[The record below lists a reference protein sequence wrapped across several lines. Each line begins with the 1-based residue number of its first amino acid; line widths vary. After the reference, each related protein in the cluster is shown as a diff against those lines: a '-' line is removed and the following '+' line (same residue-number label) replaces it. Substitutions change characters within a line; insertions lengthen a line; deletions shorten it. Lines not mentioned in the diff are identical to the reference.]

1 MALRLIPIILISVG
15 LYLSIFYIYVSG
27 SLQPA
32 HVLLVI
38 GCGMGFLFSWKPSQ
52 HMLTIG
58 SPLILTLLLVA
69 YATAVNLVF
78 FGLIGDNA
86 FLVSAAHLVYGGIC
100 FSGAFYLLSQGD
112 ARSRQIQMI
121 VLALMAGLA
130 TNVAIYYLGGGRFE
144 FSARYSAYFNDPN
157 QMSYWALCAF
167 SIIYILA
174 LRREHVVVAF
184 LLTSWVVCLG
194 VSRSGLVGLFLVF
207 AGLCFLYFSNLKQQ
221 STWNRFLALIMVAGF
236 AAQLAYVD
244 PRSAMRVNAHEAG
257 TSVSR
262 FERTDVYREM
272 ELTGFFRII
281 DYPKYLLFGAGHGA
295 DEKRF
300 HSQLEVHEVH
310 LTWLGIL
317 FYYGVV
323 GFALFALT
331 VLRVL
336 RAKGLV
342 EFMVLGG
349 PLAYG
354 MFTYGFRTPIFWVYF
369 ALLAAVAVNGS
380 IRRHPEHAVTSN
392 TTK

>member
-1 MALRLIPIILISVG
+1 MTWNLLSFIFISAG
-15 LYLSIFYIYVSG
+15 LYLSIFYVYVSG

-32 HVLLVI
+32 HVLLVM
-38 GCGMGFLFSWKPSQ
+38 GCAVGFFFNRKHSQ
-52 HMLTIG
+52 YVPTTG

-100 FSGAFYLLSQGD
+100 FSGAFYLLSKSD
-112 ARSRQIQMI
+112 ARGWQIQMI

-167 SIIYILA
+167 SIIFVLA
-174 LRREHVVVAF
+174 KRREHIVVAF

-194 VSRSGLVGLFLVF
+194 VSRSGLVGLSLVF
-207 AGLCFLYFSNLKQQ
+207 TGLCLSYFSNLKQQ
-221 STWNRFLALIMVAGF
+221 SSWNRFLALIMVLGF
-236 AAQLAYVD
+236 VAQLAYVD
-244 PRSAMRVNAHEAG
+244 PKSAVRVNAQEAG

-272 ELTGFFRII
+272 ELRGFFRII

-310 LTWLGIL
+310 STWLGIL

-336 RAKGLV
+336 KARGLV

-354 MFTYGFRTPIFWVYF
+354 MFTYGFRTPIFWIYF

-380 IRRHPEHAVTSN
+380 IRRHAEHTVVSN